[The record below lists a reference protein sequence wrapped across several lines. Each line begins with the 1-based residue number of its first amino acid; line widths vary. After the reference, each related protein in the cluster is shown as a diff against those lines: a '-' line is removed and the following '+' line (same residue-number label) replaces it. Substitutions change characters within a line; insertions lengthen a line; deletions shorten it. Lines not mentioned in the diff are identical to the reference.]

1 MRTLL
6 LLFAI
11 LLLSVISLS
20 AQSYKINMKKY
31 EVTDSIK
38 RYDIH
43 LEYPEI
49 SGYPDA
55 EAQEI
60 FNKQV
65 YTDIMNTKDEF
76 LNEAAPENLF
86 SPDML
91 NELWAG
97 YDEVFKNNE
106 IISIVGT
113 NYFYT
118 GGAHGMQLV
127 YPLNYDLKNKKFLE
141 LTDVFEGKYL
151 DFLSEFS
158 RKQLTKDLEEA
169 DAEWIKGG
177 TTPDVENFDCFVFN
191 KDTVTI
197 TFQSYQVAAYVFG
210 QPEVKI
216 LWKDLMPYIKK
227 ESIVRGLFKKD

>member
-1 MRTLL
+1 MDPSCSFERPGVFPPVVLQEGL
-6 LLFAI
+6 VHGERNEPDDEDVKNDLGDIGVPAGHVDPVADSRVGSDELCGDQVNPGDPDLPAG
-11 LLLSVISLS
+11 VIEEFRLDCPADDDPDHFERGGIERLGVPDLVRVDRLHMLHGRA
-20 AQSYKINMKKY
+20 AQRDEDCEEY
-31 EVTDSIK
+31 EERFGD
-38 RYDIH
+38 H
-43 LEYPEI
+43 
-49 SGYPDA
+49 PDA

-127 YPLNYDLKNKKFLE
+127 YLLI
-141 LTDVFEGKYL
+141 
-151 DFLSEFS
+151 S
-158 RKQLTKDLEEA
+158 
-169 DAEWIKGG
+169 
-177 TTPDVENFDCFVFN
+177 C
-191 KDTVTI
+191 
-197 TFQSYQVAAYVFG
+197 
-210 QPEVKI
+210 
-216 LWKDLMPYIKK
+216 
-227 ESIVRGLFKKD
+227 